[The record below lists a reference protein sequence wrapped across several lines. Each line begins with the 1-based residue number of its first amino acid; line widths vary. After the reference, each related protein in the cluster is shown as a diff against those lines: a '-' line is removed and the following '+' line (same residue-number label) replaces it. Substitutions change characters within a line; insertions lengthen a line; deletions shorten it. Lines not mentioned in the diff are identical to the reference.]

1 MQITQW
7 VGGTVQHRKVGRVRA
22 CVRACVKG
30 WRRSPCG
37 CAQTA
42 AAAAESGLGRRSI
55 HPSHVWIG
63 KGREGYAGGKEGLE
77 EKRDDCTDCGILQL
91 VGGMHSLQS
100 SALELFWFPARVCCC
115 SGKGGEGTKQA
126 SKLSPPTPANS
137 ITIPLK
143 PAFSINPYRS
153 PFAPIGP
160 RRTAN

>member
-1 MQITQW
+1 M
-7 VGGTVQHRKVGRVRA
+7 RA

-30 WRRSPCG
+30 WRRSPYG

-42 AAAAESGLGRRSI
+42 ESGWGGEVFTLHMSGLGRE
-55 HPSHVWIG
+55 G
-63 KGREGYAGGKEGLE
+63 KDMRAGKKGLE
-77 EKRDDCTDCGILQL
+77 EKRDDCTDCGILQP
-91 VGGMHSLQS
+91 VGRMHSLQS
-100 SALELFWFPARVCCC
+100 SALELFWCPARVCCC
-115 SGKGGEGTKQA
+115 SGKGREGTKQA

-143 PAFSINPYRS
+143 PAFSINPSRS